1 VAITRREFI
10 EGTAVV
16 GGAAVLASGAGAAGE
31 AMAASLIDPAADPA
45 SHHPFADGEQG
56 SPYLL
61 SSHGPH
67 DGFAAGIPGV
77 DGYERMRE
85 EIIHFGMSPEDRD
98 RYLWGL

>member
-31 AMAASLIDPAADPA
+31 AMAASLTGAEADPDG
-45 SHHPFADGEQG
+45 HPFADGEQG

-67 DGFAAGIPGV
+67 DGFAAGVPGI

-85 EIIHFGMSPEDRD
+85 EIIHFGLSPEDRD